1 MRMRFRVTPRIGCT
15 TSYESASPTLAQAGQ
30 LLSYSADQLVGELIP
45 DFFWQ
50 VDAY

>member
-1 MRMRFRVTPRIGCT
+1 MRMRFRVTPRMGVLPNMK
-15 TSYESASPTLAQAGQ
+15 ARVLRWGQAGQ
-30 LLSYSADQLVGELIP
+30 LLSDSADQLVGELIP